1 MPVTYFSPGVYVE
14 EVDKGPKP
22 IEGVGTAVAAFVG
35 FAEKGPVGA
44 PTQVTSW
51 TQFTNEFGGFMPG
64 GFLAL
69 SVYGYF
75 NNGGTS
81 CYITRL
87 PGEVATNGQANG
99 RAAARSDG
107 QATRPALPAP
117 SVALPGRGTG
127 TTPSLEFT
135 ALDAGNVPA
144 EGITVEV
151 RAPDEGA
158 PDDQFT
164 VAVRGGGTEETYP
177 NVTLGRSRGGRSNVA
192 EAINRDSKLVRVADR
207 EAPGTMAERVPA
219 VGTYTI
225 TAPAASAAMAAAQPA
240 AMATT
245 EQAALTIPEVSP
257 TAFIGDAA
265 ERTGIMGF
273 EVADDVT
280 MLCVPDLM
288 AAYLAGR
295 LNDEQV
301 RAVQTAMMDHCAA
314 MKYRVAIIDAPPNM
328 NPQQIRN
335 WRMNVANY
343 DSSYAAL
350 YYPWIKVADPVS
362 GDSILVPPSGHM
374 AGVWARTD
382 GERGVHKAPAN
393 EIVRGALGLER
404 QITRNE
410 QDSLN
415 PVGIN
420 CIRAFPGRGI
430 RAWGARTLAN
440 DPAWRYLN
448 VRRLFNFVENS
459 IEYGTQWVVFEPNDM
474 DLWERVSRDVSAFL
488 TRVWSSG
495 ALFGVTPDQAFYV
508 KCDEELNPP
517 EVRDVGQLIVE
528 VGLAPVKPAEFVVF
542 RISQFSGSPEA

>member
-22 IEGVGTAVAAFVG
+22 IEGVGTAVAAFIG
-35 FAEKGPVGA
+35 FAEKGPVGE
-44 PTQVTSW
+44 PTRITNW
-51 TQFTNEFGGFMPG
+51 TQFTTEFGGFIKD
-64 GFLAL
+64 GFLAPA
-69 SVYGYF
+69 VYGYF
-75 NNGGTS
+75 NNGGTD

-87 PGEVATNGQANG
+87 PGEITTNGQANG
-99 RAAARSDG
+99 RADG
-107 QATRPALPAP
+107 RATAALPAP
-117 SVALPGRGTG
+117 SAVLPSRGGAAVPT
-127 TTPSLEFT
+127 LELT
-135 ALDAGNVPA
+135 ALDAGTAAGP
-144 EGITVEV
+144 GIAVEV

-164 VAVRGGGTEETYP
+164 VVVRGGGTEETFGGLS
-177 NVTLGRSRGGRSNVA
+177 LGRSRGARNAVDT
-192 EAINRDSKLVRVADR
+192 INRESKLVRALDR
-207 EAPGTMAERVPA
+207 EAPGSLAERAPA
-219 VGTYTI
+219 INTYTL
-225 TAPAASAAMAAAQPA
+225 TAAQPA
-240 AMATT
+240 ASLATHEAT
-245 EQAALTIPEVSP
+245 ALAIPEVDA

-265 ERTGIMGF
+265 ERTGIMGY

-295 LNDEQV
+295 ITEEQV

-314 MKYRVAIIDAPPNM
+314 MKYRVAIIDCPPDM
-328 NPQQIRN
+328 KPQRIRD

-350 YYPWIKVADPVS
+350 YYPWIRVANPLG
-362 GDSILVPPSGHM
+362 GDSNLVPPSGHM
-374 AGVWARTD
+374 AGVWARSD

-393 EIVRGALGLER
+393 EVIRGVIGLER

-420 CIRAFPGRGI
+420 CLRAFPGRGI
-430 RAWGARTLAN
+430 RVWGARTLTN
-440 DPAWRYLN
+440 DPAWKYLN

-459 IEYGTQWVVFEPNDM
+459 IEVSTQWVVFEPNDL
-474 DLWERVSRDVSAFL
+474 DLWERIKRDVGAFL
-488 TRVWSSG
+488 TRVWNSG
-495 ALFGVTPDQAFYV
+495 ALFGDSPNQAFYV

-517 EVRDVGQLIVE
+517 EVRDVGQLIIE
-528 VGLAPVKPAEFVVF
+528 VGLAPVKPAEFVIF